1 MPGGAATRCAKQES
15 LLRRDAAA
23 CGYGNALS
31 PRELE
36 VARLASQ
43 GLSNSRIAAA
53 LTLSVSTVEDHLSHA
68 MRKLEVR
75 SRHDLGPLI
84 SP

>member
-1 MPGGAATRCAKQES
+1 M
-15 LLRRDAAA
+15 LREAGISVAMKRGRR
-23 CGYGNALS
+23 GYGNALS

-43 GLSNSRIAAA
+43 GLSNSRVAAT

-84 SP
+84 DL